1 LSSESDI
8 KHCAGNGETKVYVDG
23 YIKLLCIIM
32 GIILEQVIPFYEAR
46 EEAMKYIRLKEDKEG
61 CEVKSV
67 DKIIGKL
74 FILPID

>member
-1 LSSESDI
+1 M
-8 KHCAGNGETKVYVDG
+8 HN
-23 YIKLLCIIM
+23 M

-74 FILPID
+74 FILSIKINFQNKLKYL